1 MWLFATPWTACQASL
16 FFTVS
21 LRLLKLTS
29 IDSVMLSNHLIF
41 CRTFFSLPSIFSSM
55 RVFFSQLAL
64 LIRWLKH
71 WSFSFSIC
79 PLKEHPRLISFRIDW
94 LISLLS
100 KGLSRVFSRTTVQK
114 HQYEKHHSMKRQN
127 TGGQFPIELS
137 LCVTFLKLLHILIIV
152 LLWYHC
158 KTHVKQRTLFT
169 TGDVLRLIMVRNQH
183 SAENSIYYL
192 YRILAVFPQKGIPV
206 LHKAP
211 VSFPFKTMSRKR
223 NAKLNTFYSREKKE

>member
-1 MWLFATPWTACQASL
+1 MSDSLQPHRLLHQASL
-16 FFTVS
+16 SFTIS
-21 LRLLKLTS
+21 QSLLKLTS

-41 CRTFFSLPSIFSSM
+41 CRTFFSLPSIFPSV

-100 KGLSRVFSRTTVQK
+100 EGLSRVFSRTTVQK

-127 TGGQFPIELS
+127 PGGQFPIELS
-137 LCVTFLKLLHILIIV
+137 LLYLPKAF
-152 LLWYHC
+152 
-158 KTHVKQRTLFT
+158 THSY
-169 TGDVLRLIMVRNQH
+169 DN
-183 SAENSIYYL
+183 
-192 YRILAVFPQKGIPV
+192 LAMIP
-206 LHKAP
+206 LQD
-211 VSFPFKTMSRKR
+211 TC
-223 NAKLNTFYSREKKE
+223 